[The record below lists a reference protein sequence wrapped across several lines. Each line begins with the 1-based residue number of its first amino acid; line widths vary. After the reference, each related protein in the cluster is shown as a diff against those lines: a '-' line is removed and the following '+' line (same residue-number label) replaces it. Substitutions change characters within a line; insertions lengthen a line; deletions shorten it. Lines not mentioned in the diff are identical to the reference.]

1 MKRLLSIVLALSLV
15 GTSAAFAKGPGYG
28 PQHGGYA
35 YGYSGHHRGSNN
47 AAAAVGFGLLALGVI
62 GIIASQQNRNYD
74 RGYYAPV
81 PAYGYGGYGY
91 QGSPYTYNGYNGSG
105 YGYPAGPYGYR

>member
-15 GTSAAFAKGPGYG
+15 GTSAAFAKGHGSG
-28 PQHGGYA
+28 PQHGRYA
-35 YGYSGHHRGSNN
+35 YGYSGHHRGGNN

-74 RGYYAPV
+74 RGYYAPA
-81 PAYGYGGYGY
+81 PAYGYGGGYGGYGY
-91 QGSPYTYNGYNGSG
+91 QGSPYAYSGYNGY
-105 YGYPAGPYGYR
+105 ATAPYGYR